1 MWLHYINIQTKLQA
15 IKTLFKEKTEE
26 ALEDISLCRVQEGLT
41 CSLLKRLRVFKWK
54 TQNWLEL
61 KVVVSKLNKSFQTG
75 MISRHRAQL
84 IPEFILV
91 ASQVKILL
99 LGLLSLL
106 LKHNKVHQN

>member
-1 MWLHYINIQTKLQA
+1 MSSSRRFDLQLIEKAQSIQV
-15 IKTLFKEKTEE
+15 
-26 ALEDISLCRVQEGLT
+26 EDT
-41 CSLLKRLRVFKWK
+41 
-54 TQNWLEL
+54 EL

-91 ASQVKILL
+91 AFQVKILL

-106 LKHNKVHQN
+106 FKHNKVYQN

>member
-1 MWLHYINIQTKLQA
+1 MSSSRRFDLQLIEKAQSIQV
-15 IKTLFKEKTEE
+15 
-26 ALEDISLCRVQEGLT
+26 EDT
-41 CSLLKRLRVFKWK
+41 
-54 TQNWLEL
+54 EL

-75 MISRHRAQL
+75 MISRHRALL

>member
-1 MWLHYINIQTKLQA
+1 MSSSRRFDLQLIEKAQSIQV
-15 IKTLFKEKTEE
+15 
-26 ALEDISLCRVQEGLT
+26 EDT
-41 CSLLKRLRVFKWK
+41 
-54 TQNWLEL
+54 EL

-75 MISRHRAQL
+75 MISRHRPQL

-106 LKHNKVHQN
+106 FKHNKVHQN

>member
-1 MWLHYINIQTKLQA
+1 MSSSRRFDLQLIEKAQSIQV
-15 IKTLFKEKTEE
+15 
-26 ALEDISLCRVQEGLT
+26 EDT
-41 CSLLKRLRVFKWK
+41 
-54 TQNWLEL
+54 EL
-61 KVVVSKLNKSFQTG
+61 KVVVSKLNRSFQTG
-75 MISRHRAQL
+75 MISRHRPQL

>member
-1 MWLHYINIQTKLQA
+1 MSSSRRFDLQL
-15 IKTLFKEKTEE
+15 IEK
-26 ALEDISLCRVQEGLT
+26 AQSIPVEDT
-41 CSLLKRLRVFKWK
+41 
-54 TQNWLEL
+54 EL

>member
-1 MWLHYINIQTKLQA
+1 MSSSRRFDLQLIEKAQSIQV
-15 IKTLFKEKTEE
+15 
-26 ALEDISLCRVQEGLT
+26 EDT
-41 CSLLKRLRVFKWK
+41 
-54 TQNWLEL
+54 EL

-75 MISRHRAQL
+75 MITRHRALL

-106 LKHNKVHQN
+106 FKHNKVH

>member
-1 MWLHYINIQTKLQA
+1 MSSSRRFDLQLIEKAQSIQV
-15 IKTLFKEKTEE
+15 
-26 ALEDISLCRVQEGLT
+26 EDT
-41 CSLLKRLRVFKWK
+41 
-54 TQNWLEL
+54 EL

-106 LKHNKVHQN
+106 FKHKKVHQN

>member
-1 MWLHYINIQTKLQA
+1 MQLIEKAQSIQV
-15 IKTLFKEKTEE
+15 
-26 ALEDISLCRVQEGLT
+26 EDT
-41 CSLLKRLRVFKWK
+41 
-54 TQNWLEL
+54 EL

-75 MISRHRAQL
+75 MISRHRVQL

>member
-1 MWLHYINIQTKLQA
+1 MSSSRRFDLQLIEKAQSIQV
-15 IKTLFKEKTEE
+15 
-26 ALEDISLCRVQEGLT
+26 EDT
-41 CSLLKRLRVFKWK
+41 
-54 TQNWLEL
+54 EL

-75 MISRHRAQL
+75 MISRHRALL

-106 LKHNKVHQN
+106 FKHNKVH

>member
-1 MWLHYINIQTKLQA
+1 MSSSRRFDLQLIEKAQSIQV
-15 IKTLFKEKTEE
+15 
-26 ALEDISLCRVQEGLT
+26 EDT
-41 CSLLKRLRVFKWK
+41 
-54 TQNWLEL
+54 EL

-91 ASQVKILL
+91 AFQVKILL

-106 LKHNKVHQN
+106 FKHNKVHQN

>member
-1 MWLHYINIQTKLQA
+1 MSSSRRFDLQL
-15 IKTLFKEKTEE
+15 IEK
-26 ALEDISLCRVQEGLT
+26 AQSIPVEDT
-41 CSLLKRLRVFKWK
+41 
-54 TQNWLEL
+54 EL
-61 KVVVSKLNKSFQTG
+61 KVVVSKLNKSLQTG

-91 ASQVKILL
+91 ASHQVKILL

>member
-41 CSLLKRLRVFKWK
+41 CSLLKRLRVFQWK
-54 TQNWLEL
+54 IQNF

-106 LKHNKVHQN
+106 FKHNKVH

>member
-1 MWLHYINIQTKLQA
+1 MSSSRRFDLQLIEKAQSIQV
-15 IKTLFKEKTEE
+15 
-26 ALEDISLCRVQEGLT
+26 EDT
-41 CSLLKRLRVFKWK
+41 
-54 TQNWLEL
+54 EL

-75 MISRHRAQL
+75 MISRHRALL

-106 LKHNKVHQN
+106 FKHNKVHQN